1 MAICTHYAYHDI
13 LKHEVRIHDEGV
25 SVLGQNGGD
34 ELRKL
39 RARLLP
45 ELALLGIVAR
55 YPLKDDWHE
64 LSYGGSYFHIKT
76 SVTTDNTLLWI
87 DQGLL

>member
-25 SVLGQNGGD
+25 SVLGENGGD
-34 ELRKL
+34 ELREL

-45 ELALLGIVAR
+45 ELTLLCILAR
-55 YPLKDDWHE
+55 YSLKDDWHE
-64 LSYGGSYFHIKT
+64 LSYGGSYFNVDTYMIEDTILCSLVK
-76 SVTTDNTLLWI
+76 W
-87 DQGLL
+87 